1 MLWPYWG
8 IAQTAVKVVFA
19 HTLTPYLLVSKVI
32 ARIDIMEGYLVLLAT
47 FMNFFVS
54 KLLTLENLWENYCLT
69 SIHVD

>member
-1 MLWPYWG
+1 
-8 IAQTAVKVVFA
+8 
-19 HTLTPYLLVSKVI
+19 
-32 ARIDIMEGYLVLLAT
+32 MEGYLVLLAT